1 MPVPSSDM
9 LFDEATSALDPKLVG
24 EVLDTMPIPSIEPA
38 DDGGLLMDSRDWA
51 ARDDRATII
60 CSIRSGAIARYRA
73 RHRQR
78 HVKVGTSND

>member
-1 MPVPSSDM
+1 FGMPVPSSDM

-24 EVLDTMPIPSIEPA
+24 EVLDTMPIPSIETA

-60 CSIRSGAIARYRA
+60 CRIRSGAIARYRA
-73 RHRQR
+73 RH
-78 HVKVGTSND
+78 